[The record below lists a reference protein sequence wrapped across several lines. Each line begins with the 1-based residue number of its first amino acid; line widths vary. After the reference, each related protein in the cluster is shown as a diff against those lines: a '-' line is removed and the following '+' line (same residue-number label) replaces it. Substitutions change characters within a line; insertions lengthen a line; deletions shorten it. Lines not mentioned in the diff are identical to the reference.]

1 MNLRNLT
8 LVLLSA
14 SALGACTL
22 APATVRPALA
32 VDNAWP
38 IAQYNPGGANTG
50 SAVTAADLGWREV
63 FEDPRLQG
71 VIDLALSNNR
81 DLRVAV
87 LNIEKARAQYRV
99 QRAALLPGV
108 DASASGTRGRQPID
122 ATTTGGATGATGKV
136 DIESYA
142 AGVGVTSYELDIFGR
157 VRSLKDAALQSYLAT
172 RENSRAVQI
181 SLIAETA
188 GAWLNLAADQDL
200 LALAQETLST
210 RDESMTLIRRR
221 FEAGAISQLEVRE
234 AETLVE
240 GARSDVATYLAQV
253 EQDKNALRLV
263 VGATVPADLLPA
275 GGLVTAQILPD
286 LPAGLPSD
294 VLTRRPDVLAAEHGL
309 AGANANI
316 GAARAA
322 FFPRI
327 TLTGSAGAASNDL
340 SSLFDSGNGTWSFA
354 PRISLPLFAG
364 GANVA
369 GLDSAKASRDIAVA
383 QYEKAVQTAFREVSD
398 GLAVQ
403 ATIQDRVGSQERL
416 VAAANDTVRLSRA
429 RYGAGIDSSLSLLDS
444 QRTLY
449 TAQKGLIGS
458 RLVRA
463 TNLATLYKALGGGA
477 PAAPAT

>member
-1 MNLRNLT
+1 MLRNLT
-8 LVLLSA
+8 LILLAATALSA
-14 SALGACTL
+14 CTM

-38 IAQYNPGGANTG
+38 IASANTG
-50 SAVTAADLGWREV
+50 SAVTAADLAWREV
-63 FEDPRLQG
+63 FVDPRLQG
-71 VIDLALSNNR
+71 VIELSLNNNR

-108 DASASGTRGRQPID
+108 NATASGTRGESSSAQVV
-122 ATTTGGATGATGKV
+122 AGGDRTV
-136 DIESYA
+136 EVYS

-172 RENSRAVQI
+172 AETRRSVQI
-181 SLIAETA
+181 SLIAQTA
-188 GAWLNLAADQDL
+188 NSWLALAADQDL
-200 LALAQETLST
+200 LALSQETLET
-210 RDESMTLIRRR
+210 RQQSMTLVQRR
-221 FEAGAISQLEVRE
+221 FEAGAISQLEVSE
-234 AETLVE
+234 AQTLIE
-240 GARSDVATYLAQV
+240 AARADVATYVAQV

-263 VGATVPADLLPA
+263 VGADVPADLLPA

-286 LPAGLPSD
+286 LAPGIPSD
-294 VLTRRPDVLAAEHGL
+294 VLTRRPDVLAAEHQL
-309 AGANANI
+309 AGANADI

-327 TLTGSAGAASNDL
+327 SLTGSAGVASGSL
-340 SSLFDSGNGTWSFA
+340 SSLFDSGNGAWSFA
-354 PRISLPLFAG
+354 PSISLPIFNG

-369 GLDSAKASRDIAVA
+369 NLDSAKASRDIAVA
-383 QYEKAVQTAFREVSD
+383 TYEKTVQTAFREVAD

-403 ATIQDRVGSQERL
+403 STIQDRVGSQERL

-429 RYGAGIDSSLSLLDS
+429 RYGAGIDSSLTLLDA

-449 TAQKGLIGS
+449 TSQKGLIGA
-458 RLVRA
+458 RLARA

-477 PAAPAT
+477 PAGS

>member
-1 MNLRNLT
+1 MLRNLT
-8 LVLLSA
+8 LTLLAA
-14 SALGACTL
+14 SALSACTL

-38 IAQYNPGGANTG
+38 IAAANTG

-63 FEDPRLQG
+63 FVDPRLQG
-71 VIDLALSNNR
+71 VIELSLSNNR

-108 DASASGTRGRQPID
+108 DATATGTRGQSSSAQVI
-122 ATTTGGATGATGKV
+122 AGGDRTVEVYT
-136 DIESYA
+136 

-172 RENSRAVQI
+172 RETSRAVQI
-181 SLIAETA
+181 SLIAQTA
-188 GAWLNLAADQDL
+188 NSWLALAADQDL
-200 LALAQETLST
+200 LALSRDTLGT
-210 RDESMTLIRRR
+210 REESLRLTRSR
-221 FEAGAISQLEVRE
+221 FDAGAANQLDLRQ
-234 AETLVE
+234 AETLAE
-240 GARSDVATYLAQV
+240 TARSDVATFIAQV

-263 VGATVPADLLPA
+263 VGADVPADLLPA

-294 VLTRRPDVLAAEHGL
+294 VLVRRPDVLAAEHQL

-322 FFPRI
+322 FFPTI
-327 TLTGSAGAASNDL
+327 TLTGSTGVASNSL
-340 SSLFDSGNGTWSFA
+340 GSLFDSGNGAWSFA
-354 PRISLPLFAG
+354 PRISLPIFNG

-369 GLDSAKASRDIAVA
+369 NLDSAKASRDIAVA
-383 QYEKAVQTAFREVSD
+383 TYEKTVQTAFREVAD

-403 ATIQDRVGSQERL
+403 STIQDRVGSQERL

-429 RYGAGIDSSLSLLDS
+429 RYGAGIDSSLTLLDA

-449 TAQKGLIGS
+449 TSQQGLIGA
-458 RLVRA
+458 RLARA

-477 PAAPAT
+477 PAAAN

>member
-1 MNLRNLT
+1 MLLRNLT
-8 LVLLSA
+8 LTLLA
-14 SALGACTL
+14 ATAVGACTL
-22 APATVRPALA
+22 APKTVRPALA

-38 IAQYNPGGANTG
+38 IAPNTTGGANTG
-50 SAVTAADLGWREV
+50 SAVSAADLGWREV

-71 VIDLALSNNR
+71 VIDLSLNNNR

-99 QRAALLPGV
+99 QRAALVPGV
-108 DASASGTRGRQPID
+108 DAT
-122 ATTTGGATGATGKV
+122 ATGTKGQNSTAQTLPGASRDV
-136 DIESYA
+136 ESYT
-142 AGVGVTSYELDIFGR
+142 AGVGVTAYELDIFGR
-157 VRSLKDAALQSYLAT
+157 VRSLKDAALQSYLST
-172 RENSRAVQI
+172 RETSRAVQI

-188 GAWLNLAADQDL
+188 NAWLNLAADQDL
-200 LALAQETLST
+200 LALSRETLETREEST
-210 RDESMTLIRRR
+210 VLTRRR

-234 AETLVE
+234 AETLIE
-240 GARSDVATYLAQV
+240 AARSDVATYIARV

-263 VGATVPADLLPA
+263 VGTNIPADLLPA

-322 FFPRI
+322 FFPSI
-327 TLTGSAGAASNDL
+327 SLTAATGVASGALSN
-340 SSLFDSGNGTWSFA
+340 LFDSGNGTWSFA
-354 PRISLPLFAG
+354 PRISLPIFAG

-369 GLDSAKASRDIAVA
+369 NLDSAKASRDIAVA
-383 QYEKAVQTAFREVSD
+383 TYEKTVQTAFREVAD
-398 GLAVQ
+398 ALAVQ
-403 ATIQDRVGSQERL
+403 STIQDRVGSQERL

-449 TAQKGLIGS
+449 TAQQGLIGA

-477 PAAPAT
+477 PAAPAS

>member
-1 MNLRNLT
+1 MLRNFTLT
-8 LVLLSA
+8 LLAA
-14 SALGACTL
+14 SALSACTM

-32 VDNAWP
+32 VNDAWP
-38 IAQYNPGGANTG
+38 IAAANTG
-50 SAVTAADLGWREV
+50 SAVTAADLAWREV
-63 FEDPRLQG
+63 FIDPRLQG
-71 VIDLALSNNR
+71 VIELSLNNNR

-108 DASASGTRGRQPID
+108 NATAGGTRGESSSAQVV
-122 ATTTGGATGATGKV
+122 AGG
-136 DIESYA
+136 DRSIEVYT

-157 VRSLKDAALQSYLAT
+157 VRSLKDSALQSYLAT
-172 RENSRAVQI
+172 AETRRSVQI
-181 SLIAETA
+181 SLIAQTA
-188 GAWLNLAADQDL
+188 NSWLALAADQDL
-200 LALAQETLST
+200 LALARDTLGT
-210 RDESMTLIRRR
+210 REESLKLTRSR
-221 FEAGAISQLEVRE
+221 FEAGAANQLDLRQ
-234 AETLVE
+234 AETLTE
-240 GARSDVATYLAQV
+240 TARSDVATYIAQV

-263 VGATVPADLLPA
+263 VGADVPADLLPA
-275 GGLVTAQILPD
+275 GGLVTAQILAD

-294 VLTRRPDVLAAEHGL
+294 VLTRRPDVLAAEHQL
-309 AGANANI
+309 RGANADI

-327 TLTGSAGAASNDL
+327 SLTGQTGVASNSL
-340 SSLFDSGNGTWSFA
+340 GSLFDGGNGAWSFA
-354 PRISLPLFAG
+354 PSISLPIFNG

-383 QYEKAVQTAFREVSD
+383 TYDKTVQTAFREVAD

-403 ATIQDRVGSQERL
+403 STIQDRVGSQERL

-429 RYGAGIDSSLSLLDS
+429 RYGAGIDSSLTLLDA

-449 TAQKGLIGS
+449 TSQQGLIGA

-477 PAAPAT
+477 PAGS

>member
-1 MNLRNLT
+1 MLLRNLT
-8 LVLLSA
+8 LTLLAA
-14 SALGACTL
+14 SALSACTL
-22 APATVRPALA
+22 APKTERPALA

-38 IAQYNPGGANTG
+38 IAAANTG

-63 FEDPRLQG
+63 FVDPRLQG
-71 VIDLALSNNR
+71 VIDLSLSNNR

-87 LNIEKARAQYRV
+87 LNIERARAQYRV

-108 DASASGTRGRQPID
+108 DATATGTRGRSATSQTVTIPGAPID
-122 ATTTGGATGATGKV
+122 RDV
-136 DIESYA
+136 ESYT

-172 RENSRAVQI
+172 RETSRAVQI

-188 GAWLNLAADQDL
+188 NAWLSLAADQDL
-200 LALAQETLST
+200 LALAQETLAT
-210 RDESMTLIRRR
+210 REESLKLIRSR
-221 FEAGAISQLEVRE
+221 FDAGAANQLDLRQ
-234 AETLVE
+234 AETLAE
-240 GARSDVATYLAQV
+240 TARSDVATYVAQV

-263 VGATVPADLLPA
+263 VGTNVPTDLLPA

-294 VLTRRPDVLAAEHGL
+294 VLTRRPDVLAAEHEL

-316 GAARAA
+316 GVARAA

-327 TLTGSAGAASNDL
+327 TLTGSAGVASNDL
-340 SSLFDSGNGTWSFA
+340 DSLFDSGNGTWSFA
-354 PRISLPLFAG
+354 PRISLPIFAG

-369 GLDSAKASRDIAVA
+369 NLDSAKASRDIAVA
-383 QYEKAVQTAFREVSD
+383 TYEKTVQTAFREVAD

-403 ATIQDRVGSQERL
+403 STIQDRVGSQERL
-416 VAAANDTVRLSRA
+416 VAAANDSVRLSRA
-429 RYGAGIDSSLSLLDS
+429 RYGAGIDSSLTLLDA

-449 TAQKGLIGS
+449 TAQQGLIGA

-463 TNLATLYKALGGGA
+463 TNLATLYKSLGGGA
-477 PAAPAT
+477 PAAPAS